1 MVTDQPIAIE
11 APERIT
17 ATVALPASKSIS
29 NRALIVNALAANPCS
44 LQNLSTSDDTATLKN
59 ALSHPEAT
67 SVNIGAAGTAM
78 RFLTAFFATIQGHTV
93 TLDGSERMRQRP
105 IAPWQMHSAFLEQT
119 SAIATKRAFRRYAF
133 LAGGSSHDICAST
146 AVLVPNSLRQYS

>member
-44 LQNLSTSDDTATLKN
+44 LQNLFILHDPSFDEELRKAAIYIADRKVLFK
-59 ALSHPEAT
+59 LVEAAHY
-67 SVNIGAAGTAM
+67 SIKRGVK
-78 RFLTAFFATIQGHTV
+78 R
-93 TLDGSERMRQRP
+93 
-105 IAPWQMHSAFLEQT
+105 EQT
-119 SAIATKRAFRRYAF
+119 GAKSEQKLNNF
-133 LAGGSSHDICAST
+133 
-146 AVLVPNSLRQYS
+146 P